1 MVLPR
6 YKTWSMTQRYT
17 SVFSSPPKLNRIVKC
32 QAIKPKSHSNKR
44 KSVRKFRNHM
54 SESIA
59 MTLFNNIDPLGVD
72 GYLVYEEMPTY
83 EDYSVN
89 NSVNISRIMPLQSMP
104 RALHESDF
112 FENDPFEIFYN
123 HLCVR

>member
-1 MVLPR
+1 
-6 YKTWSMTQRYT
+6 
-17 SVFSSPPKLNRIVKC
+17 
-32 QAIKPKSHSNKR
+32 
-44 KSVRKFRNHM
+44 M